1 MSLDDTLRD
10 QLLVLED
17 TQTVV
22 VADVPET
29 NGAVQGGREEE
40 SALGPSRN
48 PRYATTQSCSQE
60 FSTLW
65 PLN

>member
-22 VADVPET
+22 VTDVPET

-40 SALGPSRN
+40 CCVSMM
-48 PRYATTQSCSQE
+48 
-60 FSTLW
+60 
-65 PLN
+65 

>member
-40 SALGPSRN
+40 SALGPSEIHDMRLSN
-48 PRYATTQSCSQE
+48 HAAKNSLLCGR
-60 FSTLW
+60 
-65 PLN
+65 